1 MYGAAKICSQGTIL
15 VLTYQI
21 HFLGSVIR
29 LNFHENQQTNQPIF
43 IEVLSTF
50 YIKDSLSI

>member
-1 MYGAAKICSQGTIL
+1 MYGAAKICSQGTIF

-29 LNFHENQQTNQPIF
+29 LNFHKNQQADQPIF